1 MYSLKKQQGMTAMG
15 IVFMLIGL
23 GVIVMLALK
32 ILPVYMEHG
41 KVKSALESVGNL
53 TDIETKSKSEVK
65 SSLKKR
71 FLTNGVESVPKG
83 AIKITKF
90 GNYIHVQ
97 IQYDVEVLLTS
108 NLYALIKFDDE
119 IEAGV
124 Q

>member
-1 MYSLKKQQGMTAMG
+1 MTAMG

-53 TDIETKSKSEVK
+53 TDVETKSKSEIK

-83 AIKITKF
+83 AIEITKF

-97 IQYDVEVLLTS
+97 IQYEVEVLLTS

-119 IEAGV
+119 VEAGS